1 MRKEVTD
8 IHQLDFGKSYS
19 YDDYLSWKLEGRIEL
34 IRGKISYVPSAP
46 SLGHQQLSG
55 ELYFQEGSYL
65 KKNKCKVFSA
75 PFDVHL
81 PSPQLEDSDTVVQ
94 PDLCVVCDP
103 AKLDRRG
110 CHGAP
115 DWVIEILSP
124 STAHKD
130 LNEKFQLY
138 QLVGVPE
145 YWVVFPFER
154 SLAVYLLNEEG
165 HYQSLQPQPFTVPN
179 QVPCHTLPGLSI
191 DMEAIFE
198 GLEDEDF

>member
-1 MRKEVTD
+1 MVRD
-8 IHQLDFGKSYS
+8 INELDLNKRYT
-19 YDDYLSWKLEGRIEL
+19 YADYLTWQFDEMVEL
-34 IRGKISYVPSAP
+34 IRGKIFRMSPAP
-46 SLGHQQLSG
+46 NMGHQQLSG
-55 ELYFQEGSYL
+55 ELYFQIRSFL

-81 PSPQLEDSDTVVQ
+81 PSPHLEDSDTVVQ
-94 PDLCVVCDP
+94 PDLCMVCDP
-103 AKLDRRG
+103 SKLDRRG

-124 STAHKD
+124 STVHKD

-138 QLVGVPE
+138 QLAGVPE

-165 HYQSLQPQPFTVPN
+165 YYQSLQPQPFTVPN
-179 QVPCHTLPGLSI
+179 QVPCHALPGLSI